1 MAIHVCAAT
10 LKQVFRRTTKDLA
23 FLAPVSHYNWHVVEP
38 SKAKQRVAILFGGR
52 SAEHEI
58 SLLSARFVLES
69 LDRERFEPILVG
81 IDKSGR
87 WLLQDAARLLGQA
100 RDPRQVALDGSTMP
114 VLLPAH
120 PTGAL
125 TTTSAA
131 PSKLPIDVVFPVL
144 HGPLGED
151 GTVQG
156 LLELAGVPYVG
167 SGVLGSAVGMDKDVM
182 KRLLVAAGLP
192 VLPYRAVKRSRW
204 EREPSSV
211 LGELEALALP
221 LFVKPANLGS
231 SVGVSRVK
239 ERAELGDAIVA
250 AFAYDDKIV
259 VEAGLDRPREIE
271 CAVLGG
277 DPPFSSLPGEIVV
290 EHADGFYSYAAK
302 YLDEHGTTTKIPADL
317 SDVESAEARRLA
329 LATFETL
336 EAEGL
341 GRVDLFFDRA
351 GHFWVNEINTLPGFT
366 SISMFPKLM
375 EASGIAAHTLVTR
388 LIEDAL
394 ERAKRRAAR
403 RTTAQ

>member
-1 MAIHVCAAT
+1 VT
-10 LKQVFRRTTKDLA
+10 
-23 FLAPVSHYNWHVVEP
+23 APHRE
-38 SKAKQRVAILFGGR
+38 KLRVAILFGGR

-69 LDRERFEPILVG
+69 LDPERFEPVLVG

-87 WLLQDAARLLGQA
+87 WLLQDSARLLGQA
-100 RDPRQVALDGSTMP
+100 RDPRHVALDGSSLP

-120 PTGAL
+120 PTRAL
-125 TTTSAA
+125 TTNGTTPGS
-131 PSKLPIDVVFPVL
+131 LPIDVVFPVL

-156 LLELAGVPYVG
+156 LFELAGLPYVG

-192 VLPYRAVKRSRW
+192 VLPYRALKRARW
-204 EREPSSV
+204 EREPKGV
-211 LGELEALALP
+211 LGELDALALP

-239 ERAELGDAIVA
+239 ERSALAAAINA
-250 AFAYDDKIV
+250 AFAYDDKV
-259 VEAGLDRPREIE
+259 VIEAGLERPREIE
-271 CAVLGG
+271 CAVLAG
-277 DPPFSSLPGEIVV
+277 DPPLASIPGEIVV
-290 EHADGFYSYAAK
+290 DHADGFYSYAAK
-302 YLDEHGTTTKIPADL
+302 YLDEHGTTTKIPAEL
-317 SDVESAEARRLA
+317 TEAERAEARRLA
-329 LATFETL
+329 LATFEAL

-341 GRVDLFFDRA
+341 GRVDLFFDRER
-351 GHFWVNEINTLPGFT
+351 HFWVNEINTLPGFT

-375 EASGIAAHTLVTR
+375 EASGVGARTLVTR

-394 ERAKRRAAR
+394 ARAAR
-403 RTTAQ
+403 RRVRRTTAE